1 MDKENLFG
9 KRLKEIKNIVRQTK
23 LPSYTAKQISDWLYK
38 KNISSIDEMT
48 NLSKTARLKLK
59 DRYMIGLSDPI
70 KVDISED
77 GTKKYLFATF
87 TGKFVEAVYIPDDDR
102 HTLCLSSQAGCKMGC
117 DFCLTGKQGFHGNL
131 NPGEILN
138 QYTSLPER
146 DAITNIVYMGMGE
159 PLDNQENVLK
169 SLEIFTSDYGMAKSP
184 RRITVST
191 IGISKGLKEFVDN
204 SECHFALSLQNPFD
218 QERGLLVPVQKT
230 NPLSELIE
238 ILKKYDWKQQRRI
251 SFEYIMFKGIN
262 DTDTHL
268 KKLIR
273 LLSDIYCRVNLI
285 RYHKIPGVSFE
296 PSAETRMIIFRDKL
310 NEKGIITTIRRSRGK
325 DISAACGM
333 LSSKE
338 ISNT

>member
-1 MDKENLFG
+1 MDKLKLFG
-9 KRLKEIKNIVRQTK
+9 KSLKEIKNIVRHTK

-38 KNISSIDEMT
+38 KNIASIDEMT
-48 NLSKTARLKLK
+48 NLSKIARSKLNE
-59 DRYMIGLSDPI
+59 RYMIGLNNPV

-77 GTKKYLFATF
+77 GTKKYLFSTI
-87 TGKFVEAVYIPDDDR
+87 TDKFVEAVYIPDEDR
-102 HTLCLSSQAGCKMGC
+102 HTLCLSSQAGCKMRC
-117 DFCLTGKQGFHGNL
+117 NFCLTGKQGFQGNL
-131 NPGEILN
+131 DPGEILN

-146 DAITNIVYMGMGE
+146 DLITNIVYMGMGE
-159 PLDNQENVLK
+159 PLDNHENVLK

-191 IGISKGLKEFVDN
+191 IGITKVLKEFIDN
-204 SECHFALSLQNPFD
+204 SDCHIALSVQNPFN
-218 QERGLLVPVQKT
+218 QERGFLVPVQKT
-230 NPLSELIE
+230 NPISELME
-238 ILKKYDWKQQRRI
+238 ILKNYDWKQQRRI

-273 LLSDIYCRVNLI
+273 LLSDLYCRVNLI

-296 PSAETRMIIFRDKL
+296 PSEEVRMFKFRDKL

-338 ISNT
+338 ISDS